1 MTKYWFCGI
10 NERERHEIFAF
21 ILIIGNGVDFL
32 ESNEY
37 YKKLLNMAVLAGSIM
52 ISSGAE
58 THRVEDTLHRILATT
73 NFEHADAFV
82 FTTGMVVTLS
92 DPSVET
98 LSISHRV
105 TDTSRNFGRI
115 AEVNSV
121 SRDFCNGLITLDEAS
136 EKLRIIKT
144 KKRYSSFIHHL
155 GYILAASG
163 FAIMFGGD
171 IRDAIATIFCG
182 IVLAIVNIELGP
194 KIARGFVTTIIAAA
208 AITITATAVSYFSA
222 RVLHIPIQ
230 THYMIIGAMMPLV
243 PGLAMTTAFRDI
255 LQGDYLSAGSRI
267 LEALMVAVCVA
278 IGIGTGMSFSDMI
291 GLSETLTLSF
301 YLSVANVPEFLLA
314 ALSAGIAILG
324 MCIFFD
330 TPKKC
335 FFACGL
341 NAFLAWGVYLIAD
354 YAGLN
359 GLWASF
365 LSTLAADLFA
375 YYSARILKAP
385 VLIFLV
391 AGILPMVPG
400 ISIYQGVYSFIFG
413 GNAAE
418 ILASAFMSTGV
429 IALAVFLMDTV
440 LDMEKRIHAYFIKK
454 RKKSAK

>member
-1 MTKYWFCGI
+1 
-10 NERERHEIFAF
+10 
-21 ILIIGNGVDFL
+21 
-32 ESNEY
+32 
-37 YKKLLNMAVLAGSIM
+37 MAVLAGSIM

-58 THRVEDTLHRILATT
+58 THRVEDTLHRILGTT

-115 AEVNSV
+115 ADVNSV
-121 SRDFCNGLITLDEAS
+121 SRDFCSGLISLDEATAR
-136 EKLRIIKT
+136 LREIKE
-144 KKRYSSFIHHL
+144 KKRYNSFLYHL
-155 GYILAASG
+155 GYILTSSG
-163 FAIMFGGD
+163 FAVMFGGD
-171 IRDAIATIFCG
+171 VRDAIATLFCG
-182 IVLAIVNIELGP
+182 IILSIVVLDLGP
-194 KIARGFVTTIIAAA
+194 KIGRGFVTTILAATA
-208 AITITATAVSYFSA
+208 LTLTATTVSYFSYHW
-222 RVLHIPIQ
+222 LHISFQ
-230 THYMIIGAMMPLV
+230 TNYMIIGAIMPLV

-278 IGIGTGMSFSDMI
+278 IGIGTGMSLSDMF
-291 GLSETLTLSF
+291 GLVETLALDF
-301 YLSVANVPEFLLA
+301 YLSVATVPEFLLRA
-314 ALSAGIAILG
+314 SSAGIAIFG
-324 MCIFFD
+324 MCLFFD

-335 FFACGL
+335 FIACWL
-341 NAFLAWGVYLIAD
+341 NAFLSWGVYLIAD

-375 YYSARILKAP
+375 YYCARILKGP
-385 VLIFLV
+385 VIIFLV

-400 ISIYQGVYSFIFG
+400 ISIYKGVYSFIFG

-418 ILASAFMSTGV
+418 ILTGAFMSTGV
-429 IALAVFLMDTV
+429 IALAIFMMDTL
-440 LDMEKRIHAYFIKK
+440 LDIDKRVRACIRK
-454 RKKSAK
+454 RKALRDVKK

>member
-1 MTKYWFCGI
+1 M
-10 NERERHEIFAF
+10 
-21 ILIIGNGVDFL
+21 
-32 ESNEY
+32 ESIDY

-58 THRVEDTLHRILATT
+58 THRVEDTLQRILGTT

-115 AEVNSV
+115 ADVNSV
-121 SRDFCNGLITLDEAS
+121 SRDFCNGLISLDEATS
-136 EKLRIIKT
+136 RLRAIKER
-144 KKRYSSFIHHL
+144 KRYGWFLYHL
-155 GYILAASG
+155 GYILTSSG
-163 FAIMFGGD
+163 FAVMFGGD
-171 IRDAIATIFCG
+171 IRDAIATLFCG
-182 IVLAIVNIELGP
+182 IVLSIVVLDLGP
-194 KIARGFVTTIIAAA
+194 KIGRGFVTTILAATA
-208 AITITATAVSYFSA
+208 LTLTATTVSYFSYHW
-222 RVLHIPIQ
+222 LHISFQ
-230 THYMIIGAMMPLV
+230 TNYMIIGAIMPLV

-267 LEALMVAVCVA
+267 LEALMVAVGVA
-278 IGIGTGMSFSDMI
+278 IGIGTGMSLSDMF
-291 GLSETLTLSF
+291 GLIETLALDF
-301 YLSVANVPEFLLA
+301 YLSVATIPEFLLRA
-314 ALSAGIAILG
+314 SSAGIAIFG
-324 MCIFFD
+324 MCLFFD

-335 FFACGL
+335 FIACWL
-341 NAFLAWGVYLIAD
+341 NAFLSWGVYLIVD

-365 LSTLAADLFA
+365 FSTLAADLFA
-375 YYSARILKAP
+375 YYCARILKAP

-400 ISIYQGVYSFIFG
+400 ISIYKGVYSFMFG

-418 ILASAFMSTGV
+418 ILAGAFMTTGV
-429 IALAVFLMDTV
+429 IALAIFLMDTF
-440 LDMEKRIHAYFIKK
+440 LDIDKRVRVCIKK
-454 RKKSAK
+454 RKALRDVKK

>member
-1 MTKYWFCGI
+1 
-10 NERERHEIFAF
+10 
-21 ILIIGNGVDFL
+21 
-32 ESNEY
+32 
-37 YKKLLNMAVLAGSIM
+37 MAVLAGSIM

-58 THRVEDTLHRILATT
+58 THRVEDTLQRILGTT

-121 SRDFCNGLITLDEAS
+121 SRDFCSGLISLDEATAR
-136 EKLRIIKT
+136 LREIKT
-144 KKRYSSFIHHL
+144 KKRYNSFLYHL
-155 GYILAASG
+155 GYILASSA
-163 FAIMFGGD
+163 FAVMFGGE
-171 IRDAIATIFCG
+171 IPDAIATIFCG
-182 IVLAIVNIELGP
+182 IVLSIVVLDLGP
-194 KIARGFVTTIIAAA
+194 KIGRGFVTTILAATA
-208 AITITATAVSYFSA
+208 LTVTATTVSYISYHF
-222 RVLHIPIQ
+222 LHISFQ
-230 THYMIIGAMMPLV
+230 TNYMIIGAIMPLV
-243 PGLAMTTAFRDI
+243 PGLAMTTAFRDV

-278 IGIGTGMSFSDMI
+278 IGIGTGMSLSDML
-291 GLSETLTLSF
+291 GLSETLALDF
-301 YLSVANVPEFLLA
+301 YLSVATVPEFLLA
-314 ALSAGIAILG
+314 ASSAGVAILG
-324 MCIFFD
+324 MCLFFD

-335 FFACGL
+335 ILACWL
-341 NAFLAWGVYLIAD
+341 NAFLSWGVYLIAD

-375 YYSARILKAP
+375 YYCARILKAP
-385 VLIFLV
+385 VIIFLV

-400 ISIYQGVYSFIFG
+400 ISIYKGVYSFIFG

-418 ILASAFMSTGV
+418 MLAGAFMSTGV
-429 IALAVFLMDTV
+429 IALAIFLMDTF
-440 LDMEKRIHAYFIKK
+440 LDIDKRVRAYIKR
-454 RKKSAK
+454 RKTLQDIQK

>member
-1 MTKYWFCGI
+1 M
-10 NERERHEIFAF
+10 
-21 ILIIGNGVDFL
+21 
-32 ESNEY
+32 ESIEY

-58 THRVEDTLHRILATT
+58 TNRVEDTLHRILGTT

-115 AEVNSV
+115 ADVNSV
-121 SRDFCNGLITLDEAS
+121 SRDFCSGLISLDEATAR
-136 EKLRIIKT
+136 LREIKE
-144 KKRYSSFIHHL
+144 KKRYNSFLYHL
-155 GYILAASG
+155 GYILTSSG
-163 FAIMFGGD
+163 FAVMFGGD
-171 IRDAIATIFCG
+171 VRDAIATLFCG
-182 IVLAIVNIELGP
+182 IILSIVVLDLGP
-194 KIARGFVTTIIAAA
+194 KIGRGFVTTILAATA
-208 AITITATAVSYFSA
+208 LTLTATTVSYLSYHW
-222 RVLHIPIQ
+222 LHISFQ
-230 THYMIIGAMMPLV
+230 TNYMIIGAIMPLV

-278 IGIGTGMSFSDMI
+278 IGIGTGMSLSDMF
-291 GLSETLTLSF
+291 GLVETLALDF
-301 YLSVANVPEFLLA
+301 YLSVATVPEFLLRA
-314 ALSAGIAILG
+314 SSAGIAIFG
-324 MCIFFD
+324 MCLFFD

-335 FFACGL
+335 FIACWL
-341 NAFLAWGVYLIAD
+341 NAFLSWGVYLIVD
-354 YAGLN
+354 YTGLN

-375 YYSARILKAP
+375 YYCARILKGP
-385 VLIFLV
+385 VIIFLV

-413 GNAAE
+413 GNASE

-429 IALAVFLMDTV
+429 IAIAVFLMDTV
-440 LDMEKRIHAYFIKK
+440 LDMEKRVRACILKK
-454 RKKSAK
+454 KGQASK

>member
-1 MTKYWFCGI
+1 M
-10 NERERHEIFAF
+10 
-21 ILIIGNGVDFL
+21 
-32 ESNEY
+32 ESHDY
-37 YKKLLNMAVLAGSIM
+37 YKRLLNMAVLAGSIM

-73 NFEHADAFV
+73 HFEHADAFV

-92 DPSVET
+92 DPSGET

-115 AEVNSV
+115 IEVNSV
-121 SRDFCNGLITLDEAS
+121 SRDFCSGRISLEEAT
-136 EKLRIIKT
+136 ERLRDIKT
-144 KKRYSSFIHHL
+144 QTRYNSFIYHL
-155 GYILAASG
+155 GYVLASCG
-163 FAIMFGGD
+163 FAIMFGGE
-171 IRDAIATIFCG
+171 IIDALATIFCG
-182 IVLAIVNIELGP
+182 IVLSIVILDLGP
-194 KIARGFVTTIIAAA
+194 KIGRGFVTTILAAA
-208 AITITATAVSYFSA
+208 AIPLTATSVSYVADHFLNIS
-222 RVLHIPIQ
+222 VQ
-230 THYMIIGAMMPLV
+230 TNYMIIGAIMSLV

-278 IGIGTGMSFSDMI
+278 IGIGTGMACSDML
-291 GLSETLTLSF
+291 GLSETLALSF

-314 ALSAGIAILG
+314 AASAGLAIFG

-330 TPKKC
+330 TPKK
-335 FFACGL
+335 FILACSF
-341 NAFLAWGVYLIAD
+341 NAFISWGVYLIAD

-365 LSTLAADLFA
+365 LSTLSADLIA

-385 VLIFLV
+385 VILFLV

-413 GNAAE
+413 GNASE

-429 IALAVFLMDTV
+429 IAIAVFLMDTV
-440 LDMEKRIHAYFIKK
+440 LDMEKRVRACILKK
-454 RKKSAK
+454 KGQASK

>member
-1 MTKYWFCGI
+1 ML
-10 NERERHEIFAF
+10 
-21 ILIIGNGVDFL
+21 LIIGNGVDHL
-32 ESNEY
+32 ESIEY

-58 THRVEDTLHRILATT
+58 THRVEDTLHRILATS

-92 DPSVET
+92 DPSFET

-105 TDTSRNFGRI
+105 TDSSRNFGRI

-121 SRDFCNGLITLDEAS
+121 SRDFCNGLISLDEATAR
-136 EKLRIIKT
+136 LRTIKT
-144 KKRYSSFIHHL
+144 KKRYNSFIHHL
-155 GYILAASG
+155 GYVLASSG
-163 FAIMFGGD
+163 FAGMFGGE
-171 IRDAIATIFCG
+171 IPDAIATIFCG
-182 IVLAIVNIELGP
+182 IILSIVMLDLGP
-194 KIARGFVTTIIAAA
+194 KIGRGFVTTILAAA
-208 AITITATAVSYFSA
+208 AITLTATAVSYFSYQ
-222 RVLHIPIQ
+222 VLHISFQ
-230 THYMIIGAMMPLV
+230 THYMIIGSMMPLV

-278 IGIGTGMSFSDMI
+278 IGIGTGMGFSDML

-314 ALSAGIAILG
+314 AASAGVAIFG
-324 MCIFFD
+324 MSLFFD

-335 FFACGL
+335 FFACFL
-341 NAFLAWGVYLIAD
+341 NAFLSWGVYLIAD

-375 YYSARILKAP
+375 YYSARVLKAP
-385 VLIFLV
+385 VLLFLV

-440 LDMEKRIHAYFIKK
+440 LDMEKRVRACILKKKSIIRQIKK
-454 RKKSAK
+454 

>member
-1 MTKYWFCGI
+1 M
-10 NERERHEIFAF
+10 
-21 ILIIGNGVDFL
+21 
-32 ESNEY
+32 ESIEY

-58 THRVEDTLHRILATT
+58 TNRVEDTLHRILGTT

-115 AEVNSV
+115 ADVNSV
-121 SRDFCNGLITLDEAS
+121 SRDFCSGLISLDEATAR
-136 EKLRIIKT
+136 LREIKE
-144 KKRYSSFIHHL
+144 KKRYNSFLYHL
-155 GYILAASG
+155 GYILTSSG
-163 FAIMFGGD
+163 FAVMFGGD
-171 IRDAIATIFCG
+171 VRDAIATLFCG
-182 IVLAIVNIELGP
+182 IILSIVVLDLGP
-194 KIARGFVTTIIAAA
+194 KIGRGFVTTILAATA
-208 AITITATAVSYFSA
+208 LTLTATTVSYLSYHW
-222 RVLHIPIQ
+222 LHISFQ
-230 THYMIIGAMMPLV
+230 TNYMIIGAIMPLV

-278 IGIGTGMSFSDMI
+278 IGIGTGMSLSDMF
-291 GLSETLTLSF
+291 GLVETLALDF
-301 YLSVANVPEFLLA
+301 YLSVATVPEFLLRA
-314 ALSAGIAILG
+314 SSAGIAIFG
-324 MCIFFD
+324 MCLFFD

-335 FFACGL
+335 FIACWL
-341 NAFLAWGVYLIAD
+341 NAFLSWGVYLIAD

-375 YYSARILKAP
+375 YYCARILKGP
-385 VLIFLV
+385 VIIFLV

-400 ISIYQGVYSFIFG
+400 ISIYKGVYSFIFG

-418 ILASAFMSTGV
+418 ILTGAFMSTGV
-429 IALAVFLMDTV
+429 IALAIFMMDTL
-440 LDMEKRIHAYFIKK
+440 LDIDKRVRACIRK
-454 RKKSAK
+454 RKALRDVKK

>member
-1 MTKYWFCGI
+1 MHFLLLT
-10 NERERHEIFAF
+10 
-21 ILIIGNGVDFL
+21 IGNGVDHL

-58 THRVEDTLHRILATT
+58 THRVEDTLHRILGTT
-73 NFEHADAFV
+73 HFEHADAFV

-92 DPSVET
+92 DPSGET

-121 SRDFCNGLITLDEAS
+121 SRDFCNGLITLDEAT
-136 EKLRIIKT
+136 ERLRTIKT
-144 KKRYSSFIHHL
+144 KKRYSSFVHHL
-155 GYILAASG
+155 GYILAACG
-163 FAIMFGGD
+163 FAIMFGGE
-171 IRDAIATIFCG
+171 IPDAIATIFCG
-182 IVLAIVNIELGP
+182 IILSIVNLDLGP
-194 KIARGFVTTIIAAA
+194 KIGRGFVTTILAAA
-208 AITITATAVSYFSA
+208 AITVTATTVSYFSYH
-222 RVLHIPIQ
+222 LFNISFQ

-243 PGLAMTTAFRDI
+243 PGLAMTTAFRDV

-278 IGIGTGMSFSDMI
+278 IGIGTGMGFSDMI

-301 YLSVANVPEFLLA
+301 YLSVANIPEFLLA
-314 ALSAGIAILG
+314 AASAGIAILG
-324 MCIFFD
+324 MCIIFD

-335 FFACGL
+335 FFACWF
-341 NAFLAWGVYLIAD
+341 NAFLSWGVYLIAD

-365 LSTLAADLFA
+365 LSTLAADLIA

-385 VLIFLV
+385 VLLFLV

-418 ILASAFMSTGV
+418 ILAGAVMTTGV
-429 IALAVFLMDTV
+429 IAIAVFLMDTV
-440 LDMEKRIHAYFIKK
+440 LDMEKRVRAYLLKK
-454 RKKSAK
+454 KKKLHQTSK

>member
-1 MTKYWFCGI
+1 
-10 NERERHEIFAF
+10 
-21 ILIIGNGVDFL
+21 
-32 ESNEY
+32 
-37 YKKLLNMAVLAGSIM
+37 MAVLAGSIM

-58 THRVEDTLHRILATT
+58 THRVEDTLQRILGTT

-121 SRDFCNGLITLDEAS
+121 SRDFCSGLISLDEATAR
-136 EKLRIIKT
+136 LREIKT
-144 KKRYSSFIHHL
+144 KKRYNSFLYHL
-155 GYILAASG
+155 GYILASSA
-163 FAIMFGGD
+163 FAVMFGGE
-171 IRDAIATIFCG
+171 IPDAIATIFCG
-182 IVLAIVNIELGP
+182 IVLSIVVLDLGP
-194 KIARGFVTTIIAAA
+194 KIGRGFVTTILAAA
-208 AITITATAVSYFSA
+208 ALTVTATAVSYISYHF
-222 RVLHIPIQ
+222 LHISFQ
-230 THYMIIGAMMPLV
+230 TNYMIIGAIMPLV
-243 PGLAMTTAFRDI
+243 PGLAMTTAFRDV

-278 IGIGTGMSFSDMI
+278 IGIGTGMSLSDML
-291 GLSETLTLSF
+291 GLSETLALDF
-301 YLSVANVPEFLLA
+301 YLSVATVPEFLLA
-314 ALSAGIAILG
+314 ASSAGVAILG
-324 MCIFFD
+324 MCLFFD

-335 FFACGL
+335 ILACWL
-341 NAFLAWGVYLIAD
+341 NAFLSWGVYLIAD

-375 YYSARILKAP
+375 YYCARILKAP
-385 VLIFLV
+385 VIIFLV

-400 ISIYQGVYSFIFG
+400 ISIYKGVYSFIFG

-418 ILASAFMSTGV
+418 MLAGAFMSTGV
-429 IALAVFLMDTV
+429 IALAIFLMDTF
-440 LDMEKRIHAYFIKK
+440 LDIDKRVRAYIKR
-454 RKKSAK
+454 RKTLQDIQK

>member
-1 MTKYWFCGI
+1 
-10 NERERHEIFAF
+10 
-21 ILIIGNGVDFL
+21 
-32 ESNEY
+32 
-37 YKKLLNMAVLAGSIM
+37 MAVLAGSIM

-58 THRVEDTLHRILATT
+58 TNRVEDTLHRILGTT

-115 AEVNSV
+115 ADVNSV
-121 SRDFCNGLITLDEAS
+121 SRDFCSGLISLDEATAR
-136 EKLRIIKT
+136 LREIKE
-144 KKRYSSFIHHL
+144 KKRYNSFLYHL
-155 GYILAASG
+155 GYILTSSG
-163 FAIMFGGD
+163 FAVMFGGD
-171 IRDAIATIFCG
+171 VRDAIATLFCG
-182 IVLAIVNIELGP
+182 IILSIVVLDLGP
-194 KIARGFVTTIIAAA
+194 KIGRGFVTTILAATA
-208 AITITATAVSYFSA
+208 LTLTATTVSYLSYHW
-222 RVLHIPIQ
+222 LHISFQ
-230 THYMIIGAMMPLV
+230 TNYMIIGAIMPLV

-278 IGIGTGMSFSDMI
+278 IGIGTGMSLSDMF
-291 GLSETLTLSF
+291 GLVETLALDF
-301 YLSVANVPEFLLA
+301 YLSVATVPEFLLRA
-314 ALSAGIAILG
+314 SSAGIAIFG
-324 MCIFFD
+324 MCLFFD

-335 FFACGL
+335 FIACWL
-341 NAFLAWGVYLIAD
+341 NAFLSWGVYLIAD

-375 YYSARILKAP
+375 YYCARILKGP
-385 VLIFLV
+385 VIIFLV

-400 ISIYQGVYSFIFG
+400 ISIYKGVYSFIFG

-418 ILASAFMSTGV
+418 ILTGAFMSTGV
-429 IALAVFLMDTV
+429 IALAIFMMDTL
-440 LDMEKRIHAYFIKK
+440 LDIDKRVRACIRK
-454 RKKSAK
+454 RKALRDVKK

>member
-1 MTKYWFCGI
+1 M
-10 NERERHEIFAF
+10 
-21 ILIIGNGVDFL
+21 IGNGVDYL
-32 ESNEY
+32 ENNKLKNEEY

-73 NFEHADAFV
+73 HFEHADAFV

-92 DPSVET
+92 DPSGET

-105 TDTSRNFGRI
+105 TDSSRNFGHI

-121 SRDFCNGLITLDEAS
+121 SRDFCAGLITLDEAT
-136 EKLRIIKT
+136 EKLRVIKT
-144 KKRYSSFIHHL
+144 KKRYSSFLLHL

-163 FAIMFGGD
+163 FAIMFGGE
-171 IRDAIATIFCG
+171 IPDALATIFCG
-182 IVLAIVNIELGP
+182 IVLSIVNLDLGP
-194 KIARGFVTTIIAAA
+194 KIGRGFVTTILAAA
-208 AITITATAVSYFSA
+208 GLTLTATAVSYCAYHVF
-222 RVLHIPIQ
+222 HISLQ
-230 THYMIIGAMMPLV
+230 THYMIIGSMMPLV

-278 IGIGTGMSFSDMI
+278 IGIGTGMGFSDLL

-301 YLSVANVPEFLLA
+301 HLSVANVPEFLLA
-314 ALSAGIAILG
+314 AFSAGLAIFG
-324 MCIFFD
+324 MCLAFD

-335 FFACGL
+335 FVACGL
-341 NAFLAWGVYLIAD
+341 NAFCSWGVYLIAD

-365 LSTLAADLFA
+365 LSTLVADIFA

-385 VLIFLV
+385 VILFLV

-413 GNAAE
+413 VGNASE
-418 ILASAFMSTGV
+418 ILASAFMTTGV
-429 IALAVFLMDTV
+429 IAIAVFLMDTV
-440 LDMEKRIHAYFIKK
+440 LDIEKRIRAYILRKRGKIK
-454 RKKSAK
+454 R

>member
-1 MTKYWFCGI
+1 
-10 NERERHEIFAF
+10 
-21 ILIIGNGVDFL
+21 
-32 ESNEY
+32 
-37 YKKLLNMAVLAGSIM
+37 
-52 ISSGAE
+52 
-58 THRVEDTLHRILATT
+58 
-73 NFEHADAFV
+73 
-82 FTTGMVVTLS
+82 
-92 DPSVET
+92 
-98 LSISHRV
+98 
-105 TDTSRNFGRI
+105 
-115 AEVNSV
+115 
-121 SRDFCNGLITLDEAS
+121 
-136 EKLRIIKT
+136 
-144 KKRYSSFIHHL
+144 
-155 GYILAASG
+155 
-163 FAIMFGGD
+163 
-171 IRDAIATIFCG
+171 
-182 IVLAIVNIELGP
+182 
-194 KIARGFVTTIIAAA
+194 
-208 AITITATAVSYFSA
+208 
-222 RVLHIPIQ
+222 
-230 THYMIIGAMMPLV
+230 
-243 PGLAMTTAFRDI
+243 
-255 LQGDYLSAGSRI
+255 
-267 LEALMVAVCVA
+267 MVAVCVA

-440 LDMEKRIHAYFIKK
+440 LDMEKRIRSYFIKK
-454 RKKSAK
+454 RGKSAQ

>member
-1 MTKYWFCGI
+1 MEI
-10 NERERHEIFAF
+10 NK
-21 ILIIGNGVDFL
+21 L
-32 ESNEY
+32 ESTDY

-52 ISSGAE
+52 ISAGAE

-73 NFEHADAFV
+73 HFEHADAFV

-92 DPSVET
+92 DPSGET

-105 TDTSRNFGRI
+105 TDSSRNFGRI

-121 SRDFCNGLITLDEAS
+121 SRDFCNGLITLDEATA
-136 EKLRIIKT
+136 KLRIIKT
-144 KKRYSSFIHHL
+144 KKRYSSLILHL

-163 FAIMFGGD
+163 FAIMFGGE
-171 IRDAIATIFCG
+171 IPDALATVFCG
-182 IVLAIVNIELGP
+182 IVLSIVNLDLGP
-194 KIARGFVTTIIAAA
+194 KIGRGFVTTILAAA
-208 AITITATAVSYFSA
+208 SLTVTATAVSYFA
-222 RVLHIPIQ
+222 YHVFHIALQ
-230 THYMIIGAMMPLV
+230 THYMIIGSMMPLV

-278 IGIGTGMSFSDMI
+278 IGIGTGMSFSDML

-301 YLSVANVPEFLLA
+301 HLSVSNIPEFLLA
-314 ALSAGIAILG
+314 AFSAGLAIFG
-324 MCIFFD
+324 MCLVFD

-335 FFACGL
+335 FVACGM
-341 NAFLAWGVYLIAD
+341 NAFFAWGVYLVAD
-354 YAGLN
+354 WAGLN

-385 VLIFLV
+385 VLLFLV

-413 GNAAE
+413 IGNASE
-418 ILASAFMSTGV
+418 ILASAFMTTGV
-429 IALAVFLMDTV
+429 IAIAVFLMDTV
-440 LDMEKRIHAYFIKK
+440 LDIEKRIRAYIFKK
-454 RKKSAK
+454 RGKV